1 MDKRLARKRRMID
14 KRKVNLEDR
23 MKHIIQ
29 ELNVINIM
37 TQLAMADLQHYMRD
51 KNELNGGDD
60 D

>member
-1 MDKRLARKRRMID
+1 MTD

-51 KNELNGGDD
+51 KNELNGGDNE
-60 D
+60 